1 MLGQA
6 PLQKNRGTHVTHKS
20 KTRFLSAKI
29 LKLLALKDFNV
40 ALLCHPK
47 QENSDI
53 LLSPQGRNAVK
64 MYNQTAASLVKF
76 ECIYHQAW
84 LEEVSQMNHG
94 WLKLN
99 MLITLMAHRI

>member
-1 MLGQA
+1 M
-6 PLQKNRGTHVTHKS
+6 
-20 KTRFLSAKI
+20 

-40 ALLCHPK
+40 ASLCHPK

-99 MLITLMAHRI
+99 ILITLMAHRI